1 MCHSKM
7 WDNRKCN
14 SHRKDIEVFLPTQ
27 EAAHH
32 NLWGFVLVTCCVGV
46 RPIYDYRSR
55 NAVCEGSNS
64 DFACSGYYLQ
74 PVITT

>member
-1 MCHSKM
+1 M
-7 WDNRKCN
+7 WLTQEY
-14 SHRKDIEVFLPTQ
+14 DIEVFLPTQ

-55 NAVCEGSNS
+55 NAVCEVSNS

-74 PVITT
+74 PVVTT